1 MSILRALRAPRC
13 HTALLRERPWPRGA
27 QAEHRRG
34 ACRCDRRNGF
44 LPICC
49 FLRRVCE
56 DPSASR
62 GLFQASQALQ
72 RCRRRLVW
80 HAFTARTNSQPS
92 PILKA
97 VARALHPSLAAALAN
112 GSPTAA
118 PACAGHR
125 LGWRCFVYMRSYC
138 EKHFMNNT
146 RATGSLVRIPCA
158 SKHGRAKADPGRQ
171 AHWLLLN
178 IMRVH
183 THACTKNKKCTARS
197 APGRTPRGT
206 AARLHAPAPAL
217 PSPEQSLMQTNQ
229 CFQELHNVHK

>member
-1 MSILRALRAPRC
+1 MVVAEPILIKGLAPVMRLKYIPHAVIHGHQHCPQRLLSFSGSGHGFHVTATGSDTFCTCKMHECLQVGSAMSILRALRAPRC

-72 RCRRRLVW
+72 RCCHRLVW

-138 EKHFMNNT
+138 ENHSMNNT
-146 RATGSLVRIPCA
+146 RATGSLV
-158 SKHGRAKADPGRQ
+158 
-171 AHWLLLN
+171 
-178 IMRVH
+178 
-183 THACTKNKKCTARS
+183 
-197 APGRTPRGT
+197 
-206 AARLHAPAPAL
+206 
-217 PSPEQSLMQTNQ
+217 
-229 CFQELHNVHK
+229 

>member
-1 MSILRALRAPRC
+1 MRLKYIQHAVIHGHQHCPQRLLSFSGSGHGFHVTATGSDTFCTCKMHECLQVGSAMSILRALRAPRC

-56 DPSASR
+56 DPSACR
-62 GLFQASQALQ
+62 CLLQASQALQ
-72 RCRRRLVW
+72 RCRHRLVW
-80 HAFTARTNSQPS
+80 HACTARTNSQPS

-125 LGWRCFVYMRSYC
+125 LGWRFLVYMRSYC
-138 EKHFMNNT
+138 ENHSMNNT
-146 RATGSLVRIPCA
+146 RATGSLV
-158 SKHGRAKADPGRQ
+158 
-171 AHWLLLN
+171 
-178 IMRVH
+178 
-183 THACTKNKKCTARS
+183 
-197 APGRTPRGT
+197 
-206 AARLHAPAPAL
+206 
-217 PSPEQSLMQTNQ
+217 
-229 CFQELHNVHK
+229 